1 MWLGTAAC
9 ALVQGAAIIHKPPY
23 TVCSVARSVAR
34 RWSDLLGI
42 GKECRISRKPV
53 EPTRIPGPRTPV
65 FPPRARRGRGAG
77 GEPPCPTGGDSTCPN
92 AKTPAIPAFC
102 SHTRASSVTFSST
115 FCACSKPANPLPRS
129 CNEPC
134 PFEIGKRSRD
144 YRPRGRR
151 VIVATI
157 RGIQPR
163 LADSEQRPCARLSRA
178 VTRSSTHKHV
188 HSPRTEGTSAA
199 HQGPYIAQSTIEIIV
214 VIILTAWVE

>member
-1 MWLGTAAC
+1 LCSHSSCADVRAQTVARGRTARVRLCPWILQAPTMP
-9 ALVQGAAIIHKPPY
+9 AAIGTKNKMRTRVVRREKPSDSLIPY
-23 TVCSVARSVAR
+23 YR
-34 RWSDLLGI
+34 
-42 GKECRISRKPV
+42 
-53 EPTRIPGPRTPV
+53 
-65 FPPRARRGRGAG
+65 
-77 GEPPCPTGGDSTCPN
+77 TGGDSSLMPERENPRPRNTCFLF
-92 AKTPAIPAFC
+92 A
-102 SHTRASSVTFSST
+102 HTCERSVTFSST

-178 VTRSSTHKHV
+178 LTRSSTHKHV